1 MNFNFLVSTI
11 EQTHRQFQQQ
21 AAKAINIQLT
31 MRNWLIGFYIVEFE
45 QAGEDRANYGT
56 GVIDAL
62 AEKMI
67 KIKGVDRRS
76 LFRFKEFYLMYPQ
89 IKCAIVQQELISAEL
104 ASSVFPQSWYMNADT
119 NRLGKVGSATPQL
132 QNNENQIDAWILIT
146 KLSYSHI
153 EQLLAIEDASKRRFY
168 EKECIQGT
176 WSIRELRR
184 QINSLY
190 YERSRMSQKPDKLRE
205 SITINS
211 KTRSD
216 NDFIKSVYAFE
227 FLDLNLKD
235 VVEESDFDKALVD
248 HLQEF
253 MLELGHGF
261 CLEARQKKI
270 LIGDTYYFIDLV
282 FYHRILKCHVL
293 VELKVDAFDH
303 AHISQLNTYVNY
315 YRQEVKSHN
324 DKPPVGILLV
334 TNKNQSLVEYAT
346 AGMDNRMFVSKY
358 LLKLPSKEL
367 LQDFISSEIKDWK
380 LK

>member
-104 ASSVFPQSWYMNADT
+104 ASSVLPQSWYMNADT

-235 VVEESDFDKALVD
+235 VVEESDLEKALVD

>member
-1 MNFNFLVSTI
+1 MNFDFLVSTI
-11 EQTHRQFQQQ
+11 EQTHRHFQQQ

-31 MRNWLIGFYIVEFE
+31 LRNWLIGYFIVEFE
-45 QAGEDRANYGT
+45 QAGDDRAAYGT
-56 GVIDAL
+56 YVIDAL
-62 AEKMI
+62 VDKM
-67 KIKGVDRRS
+67 KHIKGIDRRS

-89 IKCAIVQQELISAEL
+89 IKMAILQRDVIPVEFALRVLPSKWFMEVN
-104 ASSVFPQSWYMNADT
+104 SSQ
-119 NRLGKVGSATPQL
+119 LGKVGSPTPQL
-132 QNNENQIDAWILIT
+132 QGIENQTDPWFLLT
-146 KLSYSHI
+146 KLSYTHI
-153 EQLLAIEDASKRRFY
+153 EQLLTMEDAAKRRFY

-176 WSIRELRR
+176 WSVRELKR

-190 YERSRMSQKPDKLRE
+190 YERSLMSQNPEKLRE
-205 SITINS
+205 AITKKS
-211 KTRSD
+211 KTNTE

-227 FLDLNLKD
+227 FLDLNPKD
-235 VVEESDFDKALVD
+235 VVEESDLEKALVD

-270 LIGDTYYFIDLV
+270 LIGDTYFFIDLV

-303 AHISQLNTYVNY
+303 SHIAQLNTYVNY

-324 DKPPVGILLV
+324 DKQPVGILLV
-334 TNKNQSLVEYAT
+334 TNKNQALVEYAT
-346 AGMDNRMFVSKY
+346 AGIDNRMFVSKY

-367 LQDFISSEIKDWK
+367 LVDFINSEIKDWK
-380 LK
+380 L